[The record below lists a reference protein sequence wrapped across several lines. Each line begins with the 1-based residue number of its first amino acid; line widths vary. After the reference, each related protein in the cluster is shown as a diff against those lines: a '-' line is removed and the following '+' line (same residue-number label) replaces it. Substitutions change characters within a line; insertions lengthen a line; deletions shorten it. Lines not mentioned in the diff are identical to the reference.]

1 MEKKLFSNSVFSP
14 VIIGSPIGFGA
25 NGDKHYE
32 VVFSLAIVWMDG
44 DDWIDIWEVIV
55 IGQVIIIE
63 LQEQD
68 STAFQDIISTLRNHP
83 ELKKWQVDDEPVL
96 SFPGL
101 TIYSSRR
108 KVFRDQ
114 QEIHLT
120 NKEYEILLLLVIH
133 KGWVLTYNQIYEKV
147 WKDCPTG
154 NERNTIGFH
163 ICNLREKLYQATPN
177 APFTIRSVREV
188 GYCFEIQ
195 AEK

>member
-1 MEKKLFSNSVFSP
+1 MEKKLFSNSVFSST
-14 VIIGSPIGFGA
+14 IIGRSAGFGT

-68 STAFQDIISTLRNHP
+68 ST
-83 ELKKWQVDDEPVL
+83 

-163 ICNLREKLYQATPN
+163 ICNLREKLYEAAPN
-177 APFTIRSVREV
+177 APFAIRSVREV